1 MEAELFD
8 AIKVNDFD
16 KVKSLIENGANVNP
30 RITKKFEFYTPLML
44 ASEKGNFEIAKLLI
58 DNGAD
63 VNKTSSC
70 STILMKACKYK
81 NLKIAELLIDKGAK
95 INIKGGNGE
104 TVLIQAY
111 RESRINI
118 EIIKLL
124 INKGVNL
131 NAKDD
136 EGKTALFY
144 ACERGEYLHDIFNEE
159 HFEFIKMLIDAGA
172 NIHLECNDCLPLNVI
187 HDNKDLKMRLNE
199 YLKN

>member
-8 AIKVNDFD
+8 AIKANDFD

-30 RITKKFEFYTPLML
+30 KISKKFEFYTPLML

-63 VNKTSSC
+63 VNKKSFC
-70 STILMKACKYK
+70 STPLMLASEKG
-81 NLKIAELLIDKGAK
+81 NFEIAKLLIENGAK

-111 RESRINI
+111 RKDRINVDI
-118 EIIKLL
+118 VKLL
-124 INKGVNL
+124 ISKGAHL
-131 NAKDD
+131 NAVND

-144 ACERGEYLHDIFNEE
+144 ACEKGEYLNDIDNEE
-159 HFEFIKMLIDAGA
+159 HFEFIKILIDAGA
-172 NIHLECNDCLPLNVI
+172 NIHLECNGFLPLEDI
-187 HDNKDLKMRLNE
+187 YDNKDLMMRLNE